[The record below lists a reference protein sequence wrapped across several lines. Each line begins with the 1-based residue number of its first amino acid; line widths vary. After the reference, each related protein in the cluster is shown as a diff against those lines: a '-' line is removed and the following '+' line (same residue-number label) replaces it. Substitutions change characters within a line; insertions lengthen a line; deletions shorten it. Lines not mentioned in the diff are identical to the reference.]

1 VDEKDS
7 QQIARLLSSKISG
20 KRGYQSIIADLART
34 SLKRHLWQSP
44 ATEKKLKYNP
54 NRPKNKNISAIE
66 HQYIG
71 SSVITNKQAIAVL
84 LVELSRETRM
94 R

>member
-1 VDEKDS
+1 MDEKDS
-7 QQIARLLSSKISG
+7 QQIVRRLSSKISG
-20 KRGYQSIIADLART
+20 KRGYQSIITDLARI

-44 ATEKKLKYNP
+44 ATEKKLKCNP

-71 SSVITNKQAIAVL
+71 SSVITNKQVITVL
-84 LVELSRETRM
+84 LVELSKENRAR
-94 R
+94 